1 MAPVNVACDEI
12 VSFSFQKLSARLIK
26 TATRRGRFR
35 ADERGV
41 TAIEFAM
48 LALPFFAIIGAILET
63 AMIFFASQI
72 LDSALNNSSRLI
84 RTGQTQAQGYDADA
98 FRTAVCGELFG
109 MFDCNSVK
117 VRVSEIVTF
126 SAAGLSSVVDPD
138 TGEWTLSEVYDD
150 GVGSSII
157 LVEAY
162 YKWSTFMDFFSFN
175 LSNLADG
182 TRLLSAVRV
191 FRNEPF

>member
-1 MAPVNVACDEI
+1 MAFNSI
-12 VSFSFQKLSARLIK
+12 MSFSFLRLVTRLIK
-26 TATRRGRFR
+26 TATRRSRFC

-48 LALPFFAIIGAILET
+48 LALPFFAIMGAILET

-72 LDSALNNSSRLI
+72 LDSALNSSGRLI
-84 RTGQTQAQGYDADA
+84 RTGQTQAQGYDASA
-98 FRTAVCGELFG
+98 FRTAVCDELFG
-109 MFDCNSVK
+109 MFVCNNVK

-138 TGEWTLSEVYDD
+138 TGAWTLSEIYDD

-157 LVEAY
+157 MVEAY
-162 YKWSTFMDFFSFN
+162 YKWPTFMDFFSFN
-175 LSNLADG
+175 LSNLPDG